1 MELYGNH
8 EDLKPRQRK
17 FILRLYRRRSQPAEV
32 ISQELARQLALL
44 SLDCGRQLGL
54 LLDRRGRVEMVIVGD
69 SQAIT
74 IPSLHRYRLGRGR
87 LRGLR
92 CIHTSFGPEI
102 LNREDITDLT
112 ILRLDL
118 MAVIKVDSVGLPE
131 MIAIAHLQPEG
142 GMSGHIAL
150 PQTAIEKIDLNCLEL
165 FHSLESSAVT
175 GFAHKTE
182 NRENQRAI
190 IVSIGP
196 NAARTLDQSVTEMT
210 ELAEAAE
217 ITVVDSFTQ
226 QRKLDPHSAIGS
238 GKLKEIIISSL
249 EQDVDLLIFDHDLSP
264 TQVNNLSRQTDLKVI
279 DRTLLILDI
288 FARRALSREGKLK
301 VELAQLKYRL
311 PRISDKTT
319 ALSRLTGG
327 IGSRG
332 PGETTLEI
340 DRRRIRER
348 ISKLEKK
355 LQKMARSRANAR
367 KKRKRNQLPLVSIV
381 GYTNA
386 GKSTLLNTMTRSEVF
401 TENLPF
407 ATLDPTS
414 RRLRLPQEQ
423 EIIITDTVGFIKKLP
438 KDLLDAFRTTLEEL
452 HEADLLLHVVDSSS
466 EVGEQIETVEDILRE
481 LDLDHIP
488 ILTVANKIDLVDPET
503 VRWLTK
509 HYQAIPISARRA
521 KTLPPLLESIRKTLK
536 SKASGQDFNHSQ
548 KYFYP
553 EPSQGKPESQKAD
566 QQKSFS
572 PA

>member
-1 MELYGNH
+1 MELFGNH
-8 EDLKPRQRK
+8 NDLKPRQRK
-17 FILRLYRRRSQPAEV
+17 LISRLYRRRSLPEEV
-32 ISQELARQLALL
+32 VSQELARQLSLL

-54 LLDRRGRVEMVIVGD
+54 MLDRQGRVEMVIVGD

-74 IPSLHRYRLGRGR
+74 IPSLHRYRLGHGR

-102 LNREDITDLT
+102 LNREDVADLT
-112 ILRLDL
+112 MLRLDL
-118 MAVIKVDSVGLPE
+118 MAVIRIDSVGLPE
-131 MIAIAHLQPEG
+131 KIELAHLTPETETT
-142 GMSGHIAL
+142 SHITLAPIPL
-150 PQTAIEKIDLNCLEL
+150 DRLDLHCLEL
-165 FHSLESSAVT
+165 FQTLESAAVSKFSHQT
-175 GFAHKTE
+175 IDDEK
-182 NRENQRAI
+182 QRAI

-196 NAARTLDQSVTEMT
+196 DAARTLDQSITEMS
-210 ELAEAAE
+210 ELAKAAK
-217 ITVVDSFTQ
+217 ITVVDTFTQ
-226 QRKLDPHSAIGS
+226 QRKLNPHTAIGS
-238 GKLKEIIISSL
+238 GKLKEIIIASM

-264 TQVNNLSRQTDLKVI
+264 TQVNNLSRETDLKII

-348 ISKLEKK
+348 ITKIEKRLK
-355 LQKMARSRANAR
+355 KMARSRANAR
-367 KKRKRNQLPLVSIV
+367 KKRKRNQLPQVSIV

-386 GKSTLLNTMTRSEVF
+386 GKSTLLNVLTKSKIF

-407 ATLDPTS
+407 ATLDPTT

-438 KDLLDAFRTTLEEL
+438 KDLMDAFRTTLEEL
-452 HEADLLLHVVDSSS
+452 NEADLLLHLIDSSNS
-466 EVGEQIETVEDILRE
+466 EVDEQIETVESILKE
-481 LDLDHIP
+481 LELDHIP
-488 ILTVANKIDLVDPET
+488 TLTVANKIDLASPEI
-503 VRWLTK
+503 VQWLK
-509 HYQAIPISARRA
+509 KQYRAITISARQP
-521 KTLPPLLESIRKTLK
+521 KTLPQLL
-536 SKASGQDFNHSQ
+536 KAITEVLARHSRS
-548 KYFYP
+548 Y
-553 EPSQGKPESQKAD
+553 
-566 QQKSFS
+566 
-572 PA
+572 